1 MAPFIVPSILE
12 PELSAVGKEKLELR
26 LQEWQAQ
33 QDLQKWKKTQHRL
46 HQRNLELREQLD
58 TMYEEKHR
66 DEQYHKQQLGHLSMT
81 TVPQPVQLDLYS
93 HSFTPLTHIPTPVF
107 SQPLPCLSHSI
118 TRSKLNPVS
127 EVPVVV
133 LPIFPVPEQFQSYDH
148 YLGAYYF
155 WLSWHCVT
163 APGSLDKFNI
173 FQTVN

>member
-46 HQRNLELREQLD
+46 HQINLELREQLD
-58 TMYEEKHR
+58 NMYEEEHR
-66 DEQYHKQQLGHLSMT
+66 DEQHHRQQLEHLSMA
-81 TVPQPVQLDLYS
+81 TVPQPVQLDPYS
-93 HSFTPLTHIPTPVF
+93 CSVTPVTHIPTLAF
-107 SQPLPCLSHSI
+107 SQPLF
-118 TRSKLNPVS
+118 KLNPVS
-127 EVPVVV
+127 EVPFVV
-133 LPIFPVPEQFQSYDH
+133 LPILPVPEQFQSYDH